1 MLSLPLKGDIGGEVS
16 FELPNLIV
24 YFFFCASLGAQLGT
38 GDGQTVGVQTCA
50 LGDSHA
56 GTSGIQQ
63 QGITGVLVCR
73 GSPGSHNYG
82 KKKTKQ
88 KYKMDEFLVAAAVYN
103 LELALF
109 LFLKHKNY
117 VLE

>member
-16 FELPNLIV
+16 FEFPNLIV
-24 YFFFCASLGAQLGT
+24 YFFFPASLGAQLGT

-82 KKKTKQ
+82 KKRQNRNIKWMNFWWQ
-88 KYKMDEFLVAAAVYN
+88 LLSIIWNWPCFCS
-103 LELALF
+103 
-109 LFLKHKNY
+109 
-117 VLE
+117 